1 MATKESDMKTAIG
14 KRTIFAAGLAL
25 ALPFGL
31 AACGGADKPSKD
43 EVLDGMSTMLDE
55 QFAAMGASKEQL
67 EQIGI
72 TDEMFGEYY
81 SCIVDDIYDEVDND
95 TLQKIAAGDAEAR
108 VPSDDE
114 AVLESASM
122 DCLDILGL

>member
-95 TLQKIAAGDAEAR
+95 TLQKIADGDPDAQIAA
-108 VPSDDE
+108 DDE
-114 AVLESASM
+114 RELQDATQG
-122 DCLDILGL
+122 CLDVLGL